1 MTGWFTATDAVWK
14 KNELKVATPA
24 VHIDYGV
31 SFDPA
36 EDGARLWCAISVKP
50 QNFVFRRWQNR
61 FLADMELE
69 CSIVKSGKG
78 VLATRFFRDSL
89 LAGDY
94 QQTHE
99 TDEYR
104 LYQFRVPVEEG
115 AYRLRVV
122 VRDRISQKE
131 AVWEEAFEVHPPD
144 RRLAVSDLQIAH
156 RGVLFDQN
164 NLKYSR
170 GVVLYPER
178 LFGAPEPQL
187 FYYFEI
193 YSWKQNEFGRV
204 EIQVQLRTPD
214 NRRIPVLHRKHPL
227 KVSPFPVFGSVATD
241 TLRPGKYFLVTT
253 VKSAD
258 GLVTLQKAKSFW
270 VFQNPADLRFRD
282 YPAVLAELGL
292 IAGREEMTY
301 LKKIPRSLRQQA
313 VDRFWKLR
321 DPTPHTPAN
330 EVMTEFY
337 RRVLFA
343 RLYFEGGKWNARKL
357 SDRAKVYIVYGRP
370 DKVLRNSNPLLR
382 KNVEVWIY
390 QRLDIQAIFLD
401 EYGFGDYRLVE
412 PFSLLQE

>member
-1 MTGWFTATDAVWK
+1 M
-14 KNELKVATPA
+14 
-24 VHIDYGV
+24 
-31 SFDPA
+31 
-36 EDGARLWCAISVKP
+36 
-50 QNFVFRRWQNR
+50 
-61 FLADMELE
+61 
-69 CSIVKSGKG
+69 
-78 VLATRFFRDSL
+78 
-89 LAGDY
+89 
-94 QQTHE
+94 
-99 TDEYR
+99 
-104 LYQFRVPVEEG
+104 
-115 AYRLRVV
+115 
-122 VRDRISQKE
+122 
-131 AVWEEAFEVHPPD
+131 
-144 RRLAVSDLQIAH
+144 
-156 RGVLFDQN
+156 
-164 NLKYSR
+164 
-170 GVVLYPER
+170 
-178 LFGAPEPQL
+178 
-187 FYYFEI
+187 
-193 YSWKQNEFGRV
+193 
-204 EIQVQLRTPD
+204 
-214 NRRIPVLHRKHPL
+214 
-227 KVSPFPVFGSVATD
+227 
-241 TLRPGKYFLVTT
+241 
-253 VKSAD
+253 
-258 GLVTLQKAKSFW
+258 
-270 VFQNPADLRFRD
+270 FQNPADLRFRD